1 MSLHSVK
8 PIVFLPGW
16 GLGIGPLT
24 ELAEQLGGHVF
35 PLPGYPATHH
45 NTQLINDFQAACQS
59 IANQLDEQTLL
70 CGWSLG
76 GLLAQQV
83 AAIAPEKVSRLILM
97 SSTPSFVQ
105 RADWMDATPLNVLDD
120 FIEAIAENPSP
131 AISQFVRGFNRG
143 DQHSKA
149 VTRNLLD
156 SMSPLPDT
164 AVLLA
169 GLRWLR
175 EIDLRDQISSI
186 QAPTLLIHGA
196 RDPLMP
202 VSGATAFAERLANAQ
217 LKVLSDC
224 AHAPFVSN
232 PTAVLVYLR
241 EFLGLNT

>member
-59 IANQLDEQTLL
+59 IANQLANNTVL

-76 GLLAQQV
+76 GLLAQQI
-83 AAIAPEKVSRLILM
+83 AATVPEKIERLVLI
-97 SSTPSFVQ
+97 SSTPSFIQ
-105 RADWMDATPLNVLDD
+105 RTGWQDATPLVQLDE
-120 FIEAIAENPSP
+120 FLKTIQQNPSP

-241 EFLGLNT
+241 EFLGLST